1 MTNKKKNDKE
11 KQTYIICNLPRPVS
25 LLFDFLKGPC
35 LIASVA
41 ASLYYPEV
49 STTLAIVIASVFFG
63 TILDL
68 KHANVCH
75 KFDSHITAAHH
86 LLDNLKPDQYIDIA
100 VMCGAEAIE
109 KDNDGGRRVGVGAN
123 ININGKA
130 YKYLFAEAKCFKR
143 VEDGLLISTEMKQ
156 GG

>member
-11 KQTYIICNLPRPVS
+11 KQTYVICNLPRPVY

-49 STTLAIVIASVFFG
+49 SPLLAIVIASVFFG
-63 TILDL
+63 TIWDL
-68 KHANVCH
+68 KNADVCH
-75 KFDSHITAAHH
+75 TFDNHISAAQY
-86 LLDNLKPDQYIDIA
+86 LLDSLRPDQYMHLA
-100 VMCGAEAIE
+100 VMCGVEAIE
-109 KDNDGGRRVGVGAN
+109 KDKDGGMNVGVGAD
-123 ININGKA
+123 IDINGKA

-143 VEDGLLISTEMKQ
+143 VEDGLLITTEMKE